1 MVFAELLLHP
11 CHTKFS
17 RRSDV
22 GLKSLAYVQELGWY
36 NPLSKETNLNA
47 PAIKKWLQQGA
58 QPSQTVGDL
67 LRKAMILGEDDF
79 KRRGK
84 QNKLKPV
91 SERDGS

>member
-1 MVFAELLLHP
+1 M
-11 CHTKFS
+11 
-17 RRSDV
+17 
-22 GLKSLAYVQELGWY
+22 QELGWY

-79 KRRGK
+79 KRAGK

-91 SERDGS
+91 SERDSA

>member
-1 MVFAELLLHP
+1 M
-11 CHTKFS
+11 
-17 RRSDV
+17 
-22 GLKSLAYVQELGWY
+22 QELGWY

-79 KRRGK
+79 KRAGK

-91 SERDGS
+91 SERDSS